1 MNLMGRVRAAVGMVL
16 RGSIAPFD
24 RIGVSISGPDR
35 MVRGY
40 SESIWVHAAIR
51 HIAGP
56 IAAVSLEHSAKPS
69 GGRGLLRQR
78 SIRRR
83 AEDTMV
89 SDPRLDA
96 FWQAPARGLDG
107 LGEFIGAVVGWRKLA
122 GEAFLLLGDDAVVPF
137 PEARTMSPVIVAR
150 PDRMRHVL
158 RDGQVVGWEY
168 TDGSGRRHALTPEQV
183 IHLRQWNP
191 YDDHRGLGEFEVA
204 RVAAET
210 DRAASTFAR
219 NLASSQGDQGVYVVA
234 KGGVIEEKQR
244 DQITALLME
253 KRRMQQQGIFRP
265 VFLTGD
271 ITVED
276 PKVRSV
282 DAAFLESRRM
292 SAGEIFVAFGVP
304 PSMAKEQP
312 SYSIGSA
319 SDSFRL
325 ISDTCIPESARIAE
339 AISRVSSL
347 VLGRPVFASFCWDEH
362 PVLQEVRKERL
373 GVVDGLWN
381 KGVPLRAISDYLDL
395 DLPRFPGDDM
405 GWLPISVVPAEQA
418 ASLSL
423 DPGPEGE
430 PGIPAA
436 PAAPV
441 EPPDDEEPE
450 ETEDPEDA
458 PEPGE
463 PVRSRAPADPVA
475 AALAAL
481 RSPRARATSAD
492 ARLWARH
499 IRQRQPA
506 VRAYAS
512 AFSRALFAARAE
524 VLRKIASAPQGSPRT
539 ARDAAAAAMTPPA
552 GSDASQAAAV
562 ACGGHV
568 SGAPLVRAGAVD
580 LLFDLFAFKG
590 ALKAAFR
597 RVTEGVLQKA
607 VDQLSAELGK
617 DDPLKFPPMR
627 ALQFIRGRENRLE
640 GVADEVFSS
649 VKSTLEEGL
658 NSGDTM
664 AELAARVRAQFSEM
678 SRGRA
683 RRIAMT
689 ETAAAYGTARQEG
702 MTQAGVEFK
711 RWLNSGGDNVREAH
725 MEANNQTVPVDAPFL
740 VGGEELMHPGDPSG
754 RPDNVINCHCV
765 SVAVAS
771 PDDGLNPQ

>member
-1 MNLMGRVRAAVGMVL
+1 MMSRLRAAVGLVL

-24 RIGVSISGPDR
+24 RIGVSIPGPDR

-40 SESIWVHAAIR
+40 RESVWVHAAIR
-51 HIAGP
+51 HIATP
-56 IAAVSLEHSAKPS
+56 ISAVSLEHSSKPP
-69 GGRGLLRQR
+69 GGRSHVRHR
-78 SIRRR
+78 SMRRR
-83 AEDTMV
+83 AADTIV

-96 FWQAPARGLDG
+96 FWARPAVGLDG
-107 LGEFIGAVVGWRKLA
+107 LSEFIGAVVGWRKLA

-137 PEARTMSPVIVAR
+137 PEVRDVMSPVIVAR

-158 RDGQVVGWEY
+158 RDGAVIGWEY

-204 RVAAET
+204 RLAAET
-210 DRAASTFAR
+210 DRASALFAR
-219 NLASSQGDQGVYVVA
+219 NLAGSQGDQGVYVVA
-234 KGGVIEEKQR
+234 KGGVLDERQR
-244 DQITALLME
+244 DQITALLLE
-253 KRRMQQQGIFRP
+253 KRRMQQEGIFRP

-292 SAGEIFVAFGVP
+292 SAGEVFVAFGVP

-339 AISRVSSL
+339 GISRISSL
-347 VLGRPVFASFCWDEH
+347 VVGRPVAASFCWDEH
-362 PVLQEVRKERL
+362 PVMQEVRKERL
-373 GVVDGLWN
+373 ATVDGLWS
-381 KGVPLRAISDYLDL
+381 KGMPLRAISEYLDL
-395 DLPRFPGDDM
+395 DLPRVPGDDM

-423 DPGPEGE
+423 DPGPEGVGG
-430 PGIPAA
+430 PA
-436 PAAPV
+436 PAPA
-441 EPPDDEEPE
+441 DTPE
-450 ETEDPEDA
+450 DPMDGEDPEDS
-458 PEPGE
+458 PE
-463 PVRSRAPADPVA
+463 PADPVQA
-475 AALAAL
+475 AIAAL
-481 RSPRARATSAD
+481 RSPRRRASAAD

-499 IRQRQPA
+499 MRQRQPA

-512 AFSRALFAARAE
+512 AFSRALFTARAE
-524 VLRKIASAPQGSPRT
+524 VLRKIAAAAPQESPRT
-539 ARDAAAAAMTPPA
+539 GRDAQSAVMTPPGDSGA
-552 GSDASQAAAV
+552 LYPAAV

-568 SGAPLVRAGAVD
+568 PGAPSIRAGAVD
-580 LLFDLFAFKG
+580 LLFDLFAFKTG
-590 ALKAAFR
+590 LKAAFR
-597 RVTEGVLQKA
+597 RVTEGVLQTA
-607 VDQLSAELGK
+607 VDQLSKELGK
-617 DDPLKFPPMR
+617 DDPLKYPPER
-627 ALQFIRGRENRLE
+627 AIQFIHRRENRLE
-640 GVADEVFSS
+640 GVADEVFAS

-658 NSGDTM
+658 NAGDSM
-664 AELAARVRAQFSEM
+664 AELSARVRAQFSEM

-689 ETAAAYGTARQEG
+689 ETAAAYGTARQDG
-702 MTQAGVEFK
+702 MAQAGVEYK

-725 MEANNQTVPVDAPFL
+725 MEANNQTVPVSSPFL

-765 SVAVAS
+765 AVAVAT